1 MPYFFLKLIDIK
13 FVWFLKFCLKKVHE
27 TAFFIKY
34 PSNNIGKKDMK
45 TTKTQ
50 GKLNQGKL
58 KQNCCCEP
66 CIKRYWKIK
75 KIIDTLELH
84 SF

>member
-1 MPYFFLKLIDIK
+1 MKWHFLL
-13 FVWFLKFCLKKVHE
+13 
-27 TAFFIKY
+27 
-34 PSNNIGKKDMK
+34 NILPITGKKDMK

>member
-1 MPYFFLKLIDIK
+1 M
-13 FVWFLKFCLKKVHE
+13 
-27 TAFFIKY
+27 AFFIKY